1 MQISFDPANPNERT
15 VTQAIIDLLE
25 DHNLG
30 VVIAEGPGAGSAP
43 LTVPVKPRGRPRKG
57 QGIVITDPGTPVPAD
72 VKPGEVTFVP
82 TPGKE
87 PEEIIIPASISTD
100 VPGQQK
106 LTNVLSDPVKVVVA
120 TPPVQ
125 TPMPAVVRVP
135 DATPRVDLP
144 VVSNATPLTKPKTIE
159 DVRAAYRAMHDVIG
173 SDKANRVLLG
183 ALSAHGAANLTGL
196 GAEKYQEVIDGFAK
210 HTITGDAAAS
220 AALA

>member
-15 VTQAIIDLLE
+15 VTQAIIDMLE

-43 LTVPVKPRGRPRKG
+43 LAVPVKPRGRPRKG

-72 VKPGEVTFVP
+72 VKPGEVTFVS
-82 TPGKE
+82 TPAKE
-87 PEEIIIPASISTD
+87 PEEIIIPASVSTD

-106 LTNVLSDPVKVVVA
+106 LTDALVDPVKVVV
-120 TPPVQ
+120 T
-125 TPMPAVVRVP
+125 
-135 DATPRVDLP
+135 TPRVDLP
-144 VVSNATPLTKPKTIE
+144 VASNATPVERPTTTAATQTTVHSSAKPKTIE